1 MKSDLSYIDA
11 SSKEAVDRQK
21 ALPAISADRERAIAK
36 AHTLPIAG
44 LAVFDEASAEAE
56 REHVRD
62 GKRKLLRA
70 FERDAQELTQALADR
85 KIVPLAVLPATA
97 WHAMCKRAGLFTFSA
112 DKAGFV
118 KVSAEPLKAFEANA
132 SRAIKRIRTV
142 GEIALL
148 IASVGL
154 LSFGMMDGLFW
165 QSIACVCLAFGLFY
179 ANVYDQRTEEG
190 RTSGTKAVR
199 KSGLYRMLVRGQ
211 LRKFGRMPF
220 SQALDLLLPDYA
232 SPAFS
237 DVSAQVVLPEPPRD
251 VAATLLK
258 ARGLSLK
265 TAAAR
270 EAIAFAE
277 APAMIYA
284 RSFGEA
290 LKLDD
295 QNWQQVRQEND
306 PIVFLEK
313 GTAVAIIAQ
322 FGDFPIEKEMVD
334 AALFGAD
341 LIESH

>member
-1 MKSDLSYIDA
+1 VQ
-11 SSKEAVDRQK
+11 EADIGK
-21 ALPAISADRERAIAK
+21 A
-36 AHTLPIAG
+36 
-44 LAVFDEASAEAE
+44 
-56 REHVRD
+56 
-62 GKRKLLRA
+62 
-70 FERDAQELTQALADR
+70 
-85 KIVPLAVLPATA
+85 
-97 WHAMCKRAGLFTFSA
+97 
-112 DKAGFV
+112 
-118 KVSAEPLKAFEANA
+118 
-132 SRAIKRIRTV
+132 
-142 GEIALL
+142 EIALL

-277 APAMIYA
+277 PPAMIYA

-313 GTAVAIIAQ
+313 GTAIAIIAQ